1 MNASK
6 TGGFSGSH
14 GHTSELHRIV
24 SNGSDDTQSTQVS
37 KQDQQDNIIMAN
49 QSRLHMSQSRLLGT
63 TMNTTADVTSPD
75 SILSTSI
82 MNRSKPVILIQEDE
96 NMFSSAQDLSQLLQI
111 GNQALPPKEAMF
123 NRWKQLIEST
133 LPAIDLI
140 DIAAEKHA
148 YYP

>member
-1 MNASK
+1 
-6 TGGFSGSH
+6 
-14 GHTSELHRIV
+14 
-24 SNGSDDTQSTQVS
+24 
-37 KQDQQDNIIMAN
+37 
-49 QSRLHMSQSRLLGT
+49 MSQSRLLGT

-111 GNQALPPKEAMF
+111 GNQVLPPKEVMF
-123 NRWKQLIEST
+123 TRWKQLIEST